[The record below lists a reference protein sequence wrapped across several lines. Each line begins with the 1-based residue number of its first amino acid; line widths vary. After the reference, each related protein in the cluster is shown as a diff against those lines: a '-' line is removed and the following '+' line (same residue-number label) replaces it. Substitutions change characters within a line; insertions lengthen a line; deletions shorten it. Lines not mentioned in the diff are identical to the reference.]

1 MEVTIPQDPVGAARE
16 AMESPANRR
25 DMAPHRPP
33 TSSRELWKQAYEA
46 FWAKADAAQPLLL
59 IAGGLLLWSLSA
71 FLVGQTPVEF
81 VVMRIMWVMF
91 GSVGLVW
98 FIVIIARKVKRH
110 ATIVR

>member
-1 MEVTIPQDPVGAARE
+1 MQSQSLDLIGAAGE
-16 AMESPANRR
+16 TMESPANRR
-25 DMAPHRPP
+25 DMAPYRLSP
-33 TSSRELWKQAYEA
+33 SSRELWKQAYET

-91 GSVGLVW
+91 GSVGVIW